1 MDKKEKSNIL
11 SRASKL
17 MKGEF
22 GLVLILILLCIV
34 FTVSSPFFLTSSN
47 LLNITRQ
54 ISIVLTVSIGMLC
67 VVLLGEIDLSV
78 GSTAALAGIA
88 CAWTIINTG
97 SQFLGIT
104 AGLAVGILVG
114 SFNGFMVVYGRIP
127 SFIVTLASMGIIRGI
142 GLVWTNGKPI
152 SGLPVSFSF
161 IGAER
166 LFGIIPVSTVISLI
180 LVAIAYLLIHKTQH
194 GVYIKAIGANTE
206 AATLSAIPIN
216 RYKMIGFIA
225 SGLMCAVGGIITTS
239 KLLSA
244 TPTACEGLE
253 MDVLSAV
260 ILGGASLSGG
270 VGTITGALIGAL
282 TIGVINNGMNLLGVT
297 PFFQQIVKG
306 AIILVAVLIKRNKN
320 NK

>member
-1 MDKKEKSNIL
+1 
-11 SRASKL
+11 

-216 RYKMIGFIA
+216 RYKMIGFIT